1 MATILKVGG
10 NGNLPDNG
18 GWFRIL
24 VIDKCDR
31 CNVREAHVMETDDE
45 TKCLICNKTVEIVTA
60 VTVTFTKEVLE
71 TQCTVYASCMSQSA
85 FRISIPTAS
94 GGKRT
99 YRACYTHVAQV
110 LNEAHN
116 ETT

>member
-10 NGNLPDNG
+10 NGQLPDNG

-24 VIDKCDR
+24 VIDRCDN
-31 CNVREAHVMETDDE
+31 CNVKEAHAIETDDE
-45 TKCLICNKTVEIVTA
+45 TKCLVCNKSVNIVTA
-60 VTVTFTKEVLE
+60 ITVTFTKEVVE
-71 TQCTVYASCMSQSA
+71 TVCTVYASCTNGSG
-85 FRISIPTAS
+85 FRVVIPTAT

-99 YRACYTHVAQV
+99 YRACYTHVANV